1 MALRT
6 DVVRLESMM
15 TTRRTR
21 SFAALAAASA
31 LALSACGGDSD
42 TEGSSSST
50 SSSAESSASS
60 SEGSESPSESAS
72 ESPSESESAEGESGG
87 EGSVTA
93 SKSGVTFDVPDGWTT
108 VDPSALAKDPDKAP
122 QSIKTMAETAG
133 QPVDQFLTQ
142 LSQSIDVLV
151 MGEAEDGFSPN
162 INVIPSPQA
171 LTESDLKA
179 SLAQQSATVSGT
191 EEVDT
196 DSGKATVATYTMSAG
211 SQTVHGQMI
220 AVPSDSGAAV
230 ITVSTIDKDETAE
243 VAKTITDS
251 VTKAS

>member
-1 MALRT
+1 M
-6 DVVRLESMM
+6 
-15 TTRRTR
+15 
-21 SFAALAAASA
+21 
-31 LALSACGGDSD
+31 
-42 TEGSSSST
+42 
-50 SSSAESSASS
+50 
-60 SEGSESPSESAS
+60 
-72 ESPSESESAEGESGG
+72 
-87 EGSVTA
+87 
-93 SKSGVTFDVPDGWTT
+93 PDGWTT

-220 AVPSDSGAAV
+220 SVPSDSGAAV

>member
-93 SKSGVTFDVPDGWTT
+93 SKSGVTFDVPRGEIFGLLGPNGAGKSTLMKIISGQYSADHGT
-108 VDPSALAKDPDKAP
+108 VTVGDATLTPGNTKDAVRHGVAIVPQELA
-122 QSIKTMAETAG
+122 SIENM
-133 QPVDQFLTQ
+133 
-142 LSQSIDVLV
+142 S
-151 MGEAEDGFSPN
+151 
-162 INVIPSPQA
+162 
-171 LTESDLKA
+171 
-179 SLAQQSATVSGT
+179 
-191 EEVDT
+191 EE
-196 DSGKATVATYTMSAG
+196 YTSEK
-211 SQTVHGQMI
+211 S
-220 AVPSDSGAAV
+220 
-230 ITVSTIDKDETAE
+230 
-243 VAKTITDS
+243 
-251 VTKAS
+251 